1 MLRLFLQQTNQ
12 PGRINV
18 ILLGKFDHPAF
29 LITFQL
35 SDPQFLRLLA
45 QTGNIQQ
52 GTRRIWQQAEA
63 IDKLDFDL
71 FQYVLRFGAGNTFV
85 ERQTRVHVRDEIIW
99 Q

>member
-35 SDPQFLRLLA
+35 PDPQFLRLLA

-52 GTRRIWQQAEA
+52 GTRRIRQQAEA

-71 FQYVLRFGAGNTFV
+71 FQFVFRFGAGNTL
-85 ERQTRVHVRDEIIW
+85 
-99 Q
+99 

>member
-18 ILLGKFDHPAF
+18 ILLGKFDAAF

-35 SDPQFLRLLA
+35 PDPQFLRLLA

-52 GTRRIWQQAEA
+52 DTRRIRQQAEA
-63 IDKLDFDL
+63 M
-71 FQYVLRFGAGNTFV
+71 V
-85 ERQTRVHVRDEIIW
+85 ER
-99 Q
+99 

>member
-18 ILLGKFDHPAF
+18 ILLGKFDHAAF

-35 SDPQFLRLLA
+35 PDPQFLRLLA

-52 GTRRIWQQAEA
+52 GTRRIRQQAEA

-71 FQYVLRFGAGNTFV
+71 FQFVFRFGAGNTFV